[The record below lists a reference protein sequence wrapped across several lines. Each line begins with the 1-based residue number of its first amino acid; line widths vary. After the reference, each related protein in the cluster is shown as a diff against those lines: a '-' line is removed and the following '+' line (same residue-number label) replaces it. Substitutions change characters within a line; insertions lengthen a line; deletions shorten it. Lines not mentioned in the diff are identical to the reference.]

1 MFSEPDPRDQRVG
14 IAYESD
20 WFFAV
25 FSGIEFMIWLSVKS
39 LEEGNHEQGP
49 WVTGTAEAS
58 QFAKAEEEPVFALG
72 FDASTRQA
80 RARARGRDLGTPPKI
95 AVTR

>member
-1 MFSEPDPRDQRVG
+1 
-14 IAYESD
+14 
-20 WFFAV
+20 
-25 FSGIEFMIWLSVKS
+25 MIWLSVKS

-72 FDASTRQA
+72 FDAASKSKGKRKGPGDTPQNSGNTVTSSVLPSDFA
-80 RARARGRDLGTPPKI
+80 RLTGNMLR
-95 AVTR
+95 

>member
-1 MFSEPDPRDQRVG
+1 
-14 IAYESD
+14 
-20 WFFAV
+20 
-25 FSGIEFMIWLSVKS
+25 MIWLSVKS

-72 FDASTRQA
+72 FDATSQSKGKRK
-80 RARARGRDLGTPPKI
+80 RGRDLGTPPKI

>member
-1 MFSEPDPRDQRVG
+1 MER
-14 IAYESD
+14 
-20 WFFAV
+20 FFAV

-39 LEEGNHEQGP
+39 LEEGNREQGP

-72 FDASTRQA
+72 FDAASQSTGKRKVSVRSAAFFPTARQA
-80 RARARGRDLGTPPKI
+80 LSLPHE
-95 AVTR
+95 